1 MTGAKAIVAS
11 LEQEGVTTV
20 FGYPGAAIC
29 RCTTACPTAQ
39 SAIFSFGRS
48 KTQDTRLRPM
58 AGPRRPGVC
67 IATSGPGALNLL
79 TALATAYMDSV
90 PLVAI
95 TGQVPSDQLGRDVF
109 QEADITGAAEPFTK
123 HSFLVKNAADIPR
136 IIKEAF
142 YLAGTGGPGPV
153 LIDVPVDVQNQEL
166 DFAYP
171 ESVSIRGYHPST
183 RATLCKC
190 GGYPRP
196 LLWRAVRSSAQGA
209 VYSAPARA
217 RRCNALLSASASRW
231 SRP

>member
-1 MTGAKAIVAS
+1 M
-11 LEQEGVTTV
+11 
-20 FGYPGAAIC
+20 
-29 RCTTACPTAQ
+29 
-39 SAIFSFGRS
+39 
-48 KTQDTRLRPM
+48 
-58 AGPRRPGVC
+58 C

-142 YLAGTGGPGPV
+142 YLAGTGRPGPV

-166 DFAYP
+166 DLPIRNRFL
-171 ESVSIRGYHPST
+171 SVDTIPVP
-183 RATLCKC
+183 APTLCKC

-196 LLWRAVRSSAQGA
+196 LLWRAARSSAQGA